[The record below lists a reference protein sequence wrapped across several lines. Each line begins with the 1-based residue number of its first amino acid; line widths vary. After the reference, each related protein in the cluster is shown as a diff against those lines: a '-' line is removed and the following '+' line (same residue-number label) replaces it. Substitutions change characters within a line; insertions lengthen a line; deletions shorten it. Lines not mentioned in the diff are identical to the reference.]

1 MENAGAFSPL
11 VLGAGR
17 GLAEITHLILF
28 PDGICGAEFNFY
40 GPRASQLPFYFAL
53 KLPGYCPAFRLASIV
68 RPDLEARL
76 AAISDIRLLNL
87 KVKASFASILEKA
100 DSDLGAGF
108 AA

>member
-1 MENAGAFSPL
+1 
-11 VLGAGR
+11 
-17 GLAEITHLILF
+17 
-28 PDGICGAEFNFY
+28 
-40 GPRASQLPFYFAL
+40 
-53 KLPGYCPAFRLASIV
+53 
-68 RPDLEARL
+68 L